1 MELEGR
7 VVPPSPCFHFAT
19 ATKKQGIDMSVP
31 YLDKKPRRR
40 RRNRPANVATTTATA
55 TATTTTPST
64 LPPPSPAASTAAA
77 PFSIIVQSIVRYLA
91 VSIVLAHC
99 TFLLVWFAASSLCLG
114 ENAPPQSEGSA
125 ICPHT
130 FYAETGGQCVAL
142 VDATTASIGGSSAAA
157 YSIRT
162 DDYSSGVLC
171 HDAEVLLTLAQK
183 YSPFWPLALPAR
195 REDASSASCCDLLIE
210 NDRKY
215 AGDGTAKPHPI
226 EGIFGHYRSER
237 KRKRETKIPSAS
249 IDNDTIML
257 RRVVSK
263 HRANPSNVDRRHPLR
278 RLVESAA
285 AVFGRKKATAKNGEK
300 RSDGEVLT
308 TSSPPKAATVS
319 TDWARDASSSPALH
333 LDFEKKELVKMI
345 ADGVREG
352 ISIQSNG
359 KDTATEVEDFD
370 ERVAN
375 VGWGGPIASGGRPWW
390 LPESSTKTEM
400 DGERLAAAYA
410 KIMGWP
416 SPGEYTTKFP
426 FKKCQEGCD
435 PHFAFLHTLEWRE
448 KFKPW
453 CITPSAVKENRD
465 SFFYVRGHSPPNPN
479 IKDGDATIGHSLV
492 FYRPGLHKYEDTE
505 SYLRLI
511 MHTLDAA
518 VADSYS
524 RSNNRVGKFN
534 IILDCNGFSL
544 SILPGFSEVKR
555 LFTMMQDHFPD
566 RLGVLMIVNLSGP
579 GQLFLKM
586 IKGIIS
592 EAVKKKIHIV
602 PPTDKG
608 GMEMLKV
615 LVEEE
620 FIPTW
625 LGGTDDFVL
634 NPKVAYPENRMCT
647 EAEGREYYQTMPFH
661 AP

>member
-1 MELEGR
+1 
-7 VVPPSPCFHFAT
+7 
-19 ATKKQGIDMSVP
+19 MSVP
-31 YLDKKPRRR
+31 YPDDKKPRRR
-40 RRNRPANVATTTATA
+40 RRNRPANDAVATA
-55 TATTTTPST
+55 TAMATPST
-64 LPPPSPAASTAAA
+64 LPPTPPASPTAA
-77 PFSIIVQSIVRYLA
+77 PISDFLQSIARYIA
-91 VSIVLAHC
+91 VSIILAH
-99 TFLLVWFAASSLCLG
+99 FIFFLVWFTASSLCHG
-114 ENAPPQSEGSA
+114 ENVPPQSQGSA
-125 ICPHT
+125 TTGSSTCPHT

-142 VDATTASIGGSSAAA
+142 VDANSPSGDGPTAANL
-157 YSIRT
+157 IRT

-183 YSPFWPLALPAR
+183 YSPLWPLASPAR
-195 REDASSASCCDLLIE
+195 REHTSSTTCCDLLAE
-210 NDRKY
+210 NDRKHV
-215 AGDGTAKPHPI
+215 GGGTAKPHPI
-226 EGIFGHYRSER
+226 EGMFGHYRNGG
-237 KRKRETKIPSAS
+237 KREETKSPSAID
-249 IDNDTIML
+249 IDNDTIIL
-257 RRVVSK
+257 RRVISK
-263 HRANPSNVDRRHPLR
+263 RRTDPSNADKRHPLR
-278 RLVESAA
+278 RMVESAA
-285 AVFGRKKATAKNGEK
+285 AVFGRRKATERNGEVQTTPPPP
-300 RSDGEVLT
+300 GET
-308 TSSPPKAATVS
+308 ASEAAAVS
-319 TDWARDASSSPALH
+319 TEWARDASSPSALH

-345 ADGVREG
+345 TDGVREE
-352 ISIQSNG
+352 ISARNNET
-359 KDTATEVEDFD
+359 DTTTEAEDFD
-370 ERVAN
+370 GRVAK

-390 LPESSTKTEM
+390 LPASPTKTEM

-416 SPGEYTTKFP
+416 RPTEYTTKFP

-453 CITPSAVKENRD
+453 CITPSAVRENKD

-479 IKDGDATIGHSLV
+479 GKDGDATIGHSLV

-518 VADSYS
+518 VADSYV

-544 SILPGFSEVKR
+544 SILPGFSEIKR

-602 PPTDKG
+602 PSPDKG
-608 GMEMLKV
+608 GMDMLKV
-615 LVEEE
+615 LVETEY
-620 FIPTW
+620 IPTW

-634 NPKVAYPENRMCT
+634 NPKVAYADRTCT